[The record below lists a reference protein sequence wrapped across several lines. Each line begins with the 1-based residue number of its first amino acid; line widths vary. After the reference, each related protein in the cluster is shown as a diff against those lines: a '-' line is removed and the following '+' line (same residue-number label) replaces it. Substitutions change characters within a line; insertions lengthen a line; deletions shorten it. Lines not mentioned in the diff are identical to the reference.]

1 MSGKTSRSRRSTQ
14 GPEDGSFRAARSA
27 SWLAAGTPQSS
38 ADCHRT
44 SGTPPQAT
52 SFRATSD
59 RLPAGQQARAP
70 LQARPH
76 IRVAACRHESMEP
89 RSQPRKN
96 PRPVQDAAAVQ
107 RSSLIAAAAMFSGSV
122 VDRRVGWFTIAGVRE
137 STPDGLWRRCRL
149 SGAIGRHAYFDYFDG
164 ARRAFGI
171 EIALEQSHI
180 DFNPEETFPFEQTSS
195 ASLSRRSTLAPS
207 CASLFRSFSQYASGV
222 RKYAT
227 LAPCVCQLAQRR
239 VTAASGHPEGWVLG
253 GVRRQQLAPRR

>member
-1 MSGKTSRSRRSTQ
+1 
-14 GPEDGSFRAARSA
+14 
-27 SWLAAGTPQSS
+27 
-38 ADCHRT
+38 
-44 SGTPPQAT
+44 
-52 SFRATSD
+52 
-59 RLPAGQQARAP
+59 
-70 LQARPH
+70 
-76 IRVAACRHESMEP
+76 MEP

-107 RSSLIAAAAMFSGSV
+107 RASLIAAAAMFSGSV

-227 LAPCVCQLAQRR
+227 LAPCVCQLGPAGGHQFAQHW
-239 VTAASGHPEGWVLG
+239 VADAADRHFAAVEDPEERSQAQV
-253 GVRRQQLAPRR
+253 VS